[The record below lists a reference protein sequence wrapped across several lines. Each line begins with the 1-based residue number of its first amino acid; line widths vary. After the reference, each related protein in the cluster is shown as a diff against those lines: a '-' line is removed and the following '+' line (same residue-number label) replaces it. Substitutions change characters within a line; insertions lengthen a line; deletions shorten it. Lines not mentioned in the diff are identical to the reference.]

1 MVEKLK
7 GDLWVFKLNVTVKRS
22 ILWLHV
28 IILNTYDFTKS
39 SLYINSSFLIVN
51 KPVLESSVDFH

>member
-1 MVEKLK
+1 MGFQIEC
-7 GDLWVFKLNVTVKRS
+7 NCKRS
-22 ILWLHV
+22 ILRLHV